1 MANPSRCPVCNRFGT
16 TELNGFCRSCYVN
29 PSPKNTKL
37 EAIKI
42 YSRTDPTVVR
52 GALLEVGANRVADI
66 KDEDVIRVYNIIKRR
81 LPVKRVGHLVSDK
94 NPMENYGYAFKEESK
109 SYGIE
114 KEVCDYERLE

>member
-1 MANPSRCPVCNRFGT
+1 VK
-16 TELNGFCRSCYVN
+16 
-29 PSPKNTKL
+29 PSPKNTQL

-42 YSRTDPTVVR
+42 YSRTNPGVVK
-52 GALLEVGANRVADI
+52 GALLEVGETRISDI
-66 KDEDVIRVYNIIKRR
+66 KEEDVSRVYNIIKRR

-94 NPMENYGYAFKEESK
+94 NPMENYGYEFKDEKK